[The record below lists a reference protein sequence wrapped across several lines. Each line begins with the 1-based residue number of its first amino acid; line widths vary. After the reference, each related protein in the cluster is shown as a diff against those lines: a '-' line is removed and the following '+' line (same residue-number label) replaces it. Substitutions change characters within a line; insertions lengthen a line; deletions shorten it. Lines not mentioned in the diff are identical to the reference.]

1 MITLENNLMTSFL
14 KMIKAETAKRVIAPK
29 AKNKE
34 EALKNTIL
42 RGIEKQLQYIEFDL
56 REQKAPFAVRRWYQ
70 LKEDRQ
76 SYYCFIKY
84 QNKPIPFLEN
94 NATAYVAYSLEEVK
108 DIYKAIKKEVSDN
121 PEFIKH
127 LDSKI
132 KTMKIAKGIATK
144 KG

>member
-1 MITLENNLMTSFL
+1 MISFL
-14 KMIKAETAKRVIAPK
+14 KSIKAKTAKPVIAPK
-29 AKNKE
+29 AQNKE

-42 RGIEKQLQYIEFDL
+42 NGIEKQLQYIEFDL
-56 REQKAPFAVRRWYQ
+56 REQKAPFAVRRWYH

-76 SYYCFIKY
+76 SYYCFLKY

-94 NATAYVAYSLEEVK
+94 NATAYIVYSLEEVK
-108 DIYKAIKKEVSDN
+108 DIYKAIKKELSDN

-127 LDSKI
+127 LESKI

-144 KG
+144 KD